1 MKMAEGGRFFI
12 EEGPILVTISK
23 VRAASVARE
32 LGEKVKQ
39 LREERVI
46 RYERVLV

>member
-1 MKMAEGGRFFI
+1 MAEGGRFFI

-23 VRAASVARE
+23 VRGASVARE